1 MREHVIE
8 RYLCQRVSEKDGI
21 AIKLTSSNNRGV
33 PDRLCLLP
41 GIIVFVEVKAPGK
54 HPFALQKL
62 WIALL
67 RALGYRCLVIDSRP
81 KVDAMMTWYDRF
93 CEEKRAAVNLTIVR
107 KLLRTL
113 RG

>member
-8 RYLCQRVSEKDGI
+8 RYLCQRVGERDGI

-33 PDRLCLLP
+33 PDRMCLFP
-41 GIIVFVEVKAPGK
+41 GVIVFVEVKAPGK
-54 HPFALQKL
+54 HPFNLQKL

-67 RALGYRCLVIDSRP
+67 RALGYHCLVIDSRP
-81 KVDAMMTWYDRF
+81 KVDALITWYDRF
-93 CEEKRAAVNLTIVR
+93 CKKERESVKLKLVR
-107 KLLRTL
+107 KLLKTL